1 MKFTWDK
8 QFLKYSLYA
17 TLTIALSIII
27 YQLLENTGVLL
38 DKLWEY
44 LGYIRMLLRPFIIG
58 AFIAYILN
66 PGVRWFENRVYS
78 RVGRL
83 ENKNKLSR
91 VLSTLTIY
99 LIFIG
104 VTTIISLRVAPQI
117 AQNIREISR
126 RVPEYFNYTS
136 DSINQWVEE
145 LEAENLNNLSIHLE
159 NNVREIFNRT
169 SEILDYVLNNVIVS
183 IMSITSGILN
193 FLLALIISFYM
204 LLDKE
209 SFKEG
214 AEKLLRVFM
223 SDHNVMKVKDFGRE
237 ADEVFGNF
245 IVGKSIDSFIIGCM
259 CLIGLSLMNI
269 RYALLLGVIVGVTN
283 MIPYFGPFIGGIPA
297 TIVTFFDS
305 PVKALWVGL
314 FILALQQFDGLFL
327 GPKILGDSVGISP
340 FWIIF
345 SIVVGGGIAGAL
357 GMFLGV
363 PVLAI
368 IRLLVIRLIDKQL
381 EKKKLKQS
389 NQIKT

>member
-368 IRLLVIRLIDKQL
+368 IRLSLIH
-381 EKKKLKQS
+381 
-389 NQIKT
+389 I